1 MQRIKTIGVLYGGS
15 SAERAVSIKSGK
27 AVIGALEK
35 SNRFRVIPIDV
46 DKNFLLKIVR
56 TKIDFAFIAL
66 HGPFGEDGTVQSIL
80 EMLNIP
86 YSGSGV
92 LASALAI
99 NKIYTKKILE
109 WHGLPTPRW
118 TVVDKLKVKSEK
130 LEVKKINFPTVVKP
144 STQGSTIG
152 VSIVK
157 NFAEFNNAVE
167 KALNYSSEAIVE
179 EYIPGKEIT
188 VGILGREA
196 LPVIEII
203 PTGSK
208 FYDYKAKYA
217 TGGSKHIIPARI
229 TKKAYSEAQKLA
241 LKAFDTL
248 NCRAVARIDFRL
260 NDNKL
265 YILEINTIPGLTE
278 TSLLPEAAKHAGYSF
293 LNMILKIIEYSL
305 KQ

>member
-1 MQRIKTIGVLYGGS
+1 MQRIKTIGVLYGGW
-15 SAERAVSIKSGK
+15 SAEREVSLKSGK
-27 AVIGALEK
+27 AVIEALEK
-35 SNRFRVIPIDV
+35 SDYRVIPIDV
-46 DKNFLLKIVR
+46 DKKFLSKLIR
-56 TKIDFAFIAL
+56 SKIDFAFIAL
-66 HGPFGEDGTVQSIL
+66 HGPFGEDGTVQAVL

-99 NKIYTKKILE
+99 NKIYTKKILQ
-109 WHGLPTPRW
+109 WHKLPTPRW
-118 TVVDKLKVKSEK
+118 TVIDKLKVKSEK
-130 LEVKKINFPTVVKP
+130 LEVKKIKFPVVVKP

-157 NFAEFNNAVE
+157 NFAEFNNAVT
-167 KALNYSSEAIVE
+167 KALSYNSEVIVE

-217 TGGSKHIIPARI
+217 PGGSKHIIPARI
-229 TKKAYSEAQKLA
+229 TKKAYDKLQKLA
-241 LKAFDTL
+241 LAAFDAL

-260 NDNKL
+260 HGDKP

-278 TSLLPEAAKHAGYSF
+278 TSLLPESAKYAGYSF
-293 LNMILKIIEYSL
+293 LDMILKIIEYSL
-305 KQ
+305 IP